1 MTTKATTL
9 LLLLAAAAAAFLCHV
24 HVAVA
29 AADPEPC
36 DPSDITIATVKT
48 GRVVGGLPEF
58 QVTIGNECSCPEGD
72 VVLSCPD
79 GVPAGVDRSK
89 IHAAG
94 GSDGLCLVN
103 DGLQIVKGSPVVF
116 TYAAQRA
123 HQPRLRQRH
132 AAVPA
137 LSLAAGV
144 PLIVCIIFHRNDL
157 FFLCNW
163 SSGWADLLN
172 GK

>member
-9 LLLLAAAAAAFLCHV
+9 LLLLAAAAAAALLCHV

-29 AADPEPC
+29 GEDPEPC

-72 VVLSCPD
+72 VVVSCLD

-89 IHAAG
+89 IHTA

-116 TYAAQRA
+116 TYATSA
-123 HQPRLRQRH
+123 PI
-132 AAVPA
+132 
-137 LSLAAGV
+137 SLAFDNAS
-144 PLIVCIIFHRNDL
+144 PRCQR
-157 FFLCNW
+157 
-163 SSGWADLLN
+163 
-172 GK
+172 

>member
-9 LLLLAAAAAAFLCHV
+9 LLLLAAAAAAALLCHV
-24 HVAVA
+24 HVAVAVA

-72 VVLSCPD
+72 VVLSCLD
-79 GVPAGVDRSK
+79 GVPAGIDRSK
-89 IHAAG
+89 IHAA

-116 TYAAQRA
+116 TYAASA
-123 HQPRLRQRH
+123 PI
-132 AAVPA
+132 
-137 LSLAAGV
+137 SLAFNAAS
-144 PLIVCIIFHRNDL
+144 PRCQP
-157 FFLCNW
+157 
-163 SSGWADLLN
+163 
-172 GK
+172 

>member
-9 LLLLAAAAAAFLCHV
+9 LLLLAAAAAALLCRV
-24 HVAVA
+24 HIAVAVA

-72 VVLSCPD
+72 VVLSCLD

-116 TYAAQRA
+116 TYAASA
-123 HQPRLRQRH
+123 PI
-132 AAVPA
+132 
-137 LSLAAGV
+137 SLAFDNAT
-144 PLIVCIIFHRNDL
+144 PRCQR
-157 FFLCNW
+157 
-163 SSGWADLLN
+163 
-172 GK
+172 

>member
-1 MTTKATTL
+1 RHHRHDHDDQGHHPSPPPRRRRRGAPL
-9 LLLLAAAAAAFLCHV
+9 PHPRRRRRRRGPG
-24 HVAVA
+24 AVRV
-29 AADPEPC
+29 C

-72 VVLSCPD
+72 VVLSCLD

-116 TYAAQRA
+116 TYAASA
-123 HQPRLRQRH
+123 P
-132 AAVPA
+132 V
-137 LSLAAGV
+137 SLAFDNAS
-144 PLIVCIIFHRNDL
+144 PRCQRR
-157 FFLCNW
+157 
-163 SSGWADLLN
+163 
-172 GK
+172 

>member
-9 LLLLAAAAAAFLCHV
+9 LLLLAAAAAALLCHI

-29 AADPEPC
+29 AGPGAVRVC

-72 VVLSCPD
+72 VVLSCLD

-116 TYAAQRA
+116 TYAASA
-123 HQPRLRQRH
+123 P
-132 AAVPA
+132 V
-137 LSLAAGV
+137 SLAFDNAS
-144 PLIVCIIFHRNDL
+144 PRCQRR
-157 FFLCNW
+157 
-163 SSGWADLLN
+163 
-172 GK
+172 

>member
-9 LLLLAAAAAAFLCHV
+9 LLLAAAAALLCHIHGV
-24 HVAVA
+24 VAGD
-29 AADPEPC
+29 DPEPC

-72 VVLSCPD
+72 VVLSCLD

-89 IHAAG
+89 IHAA

-116 TYAAQRA
+116 TYAASA
-123 HQPRLRQRH
+123 PI
-132 AAVPA
+132 
-137 LSLAAGV
+137 SLAFDNAS
-144 PLIVCIIFHRNDL
+144 PRCQR
-157 FFLCNW
+157 
-163 SSGWADLLN
+163 
-172 GK
+172 